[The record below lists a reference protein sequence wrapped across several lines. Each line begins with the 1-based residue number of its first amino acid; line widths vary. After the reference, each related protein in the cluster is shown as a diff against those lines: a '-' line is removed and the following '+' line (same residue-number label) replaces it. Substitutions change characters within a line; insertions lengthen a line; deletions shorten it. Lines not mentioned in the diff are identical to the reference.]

1 MIAMPSSST
10 AMMKVSRNC
19 PNGINGL
26 IPGAMPL
33 TLVGAMLPSVVGA
46 NPLTLVGANPAS
58 LVGATFASRVGALD
72 PTVQRLV
79 TTAAYDVGSGCVD
92 GCGWP
97 DPDAMSCSD

>member
-26 IPGAMPL
+26 IPGAIPL
-33 TLVGAMLPSVVGA
+33 PVVGSMLPSVAGA

-58 LVGATFASRVGALD
+58 PVGATLASRVGALA
-72 PTVQRLV
+72 PTVQRLGN
-79 TTAAYDVGSGCVD
+79 TAEYEVGSGNVD
-92 GCGWP
+92 GCGWA
-97 DPDAMSCSD
+97 DP